1 MTSPLLVFGY
11 GNPSRGDDALGPQLI
26 DLLASQQEHHP
37 EWPEIELLT
46 DFQLQIEDAADLEG
60 RELVLFIDASAS
72 CPAPFSFSRLQ
83 PSQNVSHTTHAMSP
97 AAVLQVFERVYLLPA
112 PPAFLLAVRGKSF
125 ELGEPLGREAEQNR
139 DAALELL
146 IQLCARPHPDTW
158 QNCSR

>member
-1 MTSPLLVFGY
+1 MISPLLVFGY

-26 DLLASQQEHHP
+26 NLLVEHRECHP
-37 EWPEIELLT
+37 EWPEIEFLT

-60 RELVLFIDASAS
+60 RDLILFIDASAS
-72 CPAPFSFSRLQ
+72 SPAPFSFSRIQ
-83 PSQNVSHTTHAMSP
+83 PSQDVSHTTHAMSP
-97 AAVLQVFERVYLLPA
+97 AAVLQVFERVYHRPA

-125 ELGEPLGREAEQNR
+125 ELGDPLGREAEQNR

-146 IQLCARPHPDTW
+146 IQLCAQPYPDVW